1 MVFVFEVP
9 GVAMFVLPMPA
20 ARALPPRVLALT
32 LTLTPA
38 LGLLGPAAVRA
49 DDEPATTSPTTSA
62 APDST
67 ATEAPA
73 EPSGHEAAHPV
84 PHWAW
89 SLPFVALLLMIAT
102 LPLVR
107 ATHHWW
113 ENNLTKLLVGLV
125 LGLTVLLY
133 YGIRPFG
140 FHEAA
145 PGEATVLAV
154 LRHAV
159 LEDYVPFITLLFSL
173 YVIAGGLQLRGDLLA
188 LPRVNTGFLA
198 LGAVVASFVGT
209 TGASMILIRPLL
221 QTNRD
226 RTRVVHTVVFFI
238 FLVSNIGGCLL
249 PIGDP
254 PLFLGYLKG
263 VPFFWT
269 LSLVVPWAFCVVSLL
284 VVYYLWDRFY
294 AFPREPRPTMAAEVQ
309 HASPLRLHGKVNLTY
324 LAGVVAA
331 VVLIVPG
338 KPLLGS
344 GPVVGEFVR
353 EAIMLGLAALS
364 LATTPRGLRAE
375 VRFDYGAIA
384 EVAALFLGIFLTMQV
399 PIEILRAHGPS
410 LPLREPWQYFWA
422 TGTLSSFLDNAPTY
436 LVFFE
441 TAKSLPIPQGAHLDL
456 IHGEPIGLALLRA
469 ISLGAVFMGANTYIG
484 NGPNFMV
491 KSIAEG
497 HGIKMP
503 GFFGYMLY
511 SLAILVPLFVVVT
524 LLFFS

>member
-1 MVFVFEVP
+1 MIP
-9 GVAMFVLPMPA
+9 LSSPA
-20 ARALPPRVLALT
+20 ARVAPRLGLALALT
-32 LTLTPA
+32 LLLAAAPSPA
-38 LGLLGPAAVRA
+38 RAQATGAEHAPAAA
-49 DDEPATTSPTTSA
+49 AASEPGA
-62 APDST
+62 AP
-67 ATEAPA
+67 AAAPA
-73 EPSGHEAAHPV
+73 STDEAGRPV

-89 SLPFVALLLMIAT
+89 TLPFAALLLIIAT
-102 LPLVR
+102 LPLVGR
-107 ATHHWW
+107 ARHWW

-125 LGLTVLLY
+125 LGLTVLVY
-133 YGIRPFG
+133 YGAREFG
-140 FHEAA
+140 VDVEGHASA
-145 PGEATVLAV
+145 PGRATVLAV
-154 LRHAV
+154 LKHAI
-159 LEDYVPFITLLFSL
+159 LEDYVPFIALLFSL
-173 YVIAGGLQLRGDLLA
+173 YVITGGLQLRGDLLA

-198 LGAVVASFVGT
+198 LGAVIASFVGT

-226 RTRVVHTVVFFI
+226 RKHVVHTVVFFI

-269 LSLVVPWAFCVVSLL
+269 LGLIAPWAFCVVALL
-284 VVYYLWDRFY
+284 ATYYLWDRFY
-294 AFPREPRPTMAAEVQ
+294 AFPREERSILAEEVR
-309 HASPLRLHGKVNLTY
+309 HASPIRLHGKVNLIY

-344 GPVVGEFVR
+344 GPVVRELVR
-353 EAIMLGLAALS
+353 EGVMLGLAALS

-375 VRFDYGAIA
+375 VRFNYEAIA

-399 PIEILRAHGPS
+399 PVEILRARGGG
-410 LPLREPWQYFWA
+410 LPLQQPWHFFWA
-422 TGTLSSFLDNAPTY
+422 TGLLSSVLDNAPTY

-441 TAKSLPIPQGAHLDL
+441 AAKALPPHDGLYL
-456 IHGEPIGLALLRA
+456 TLVHGEPIAAGLVRA

-497 HGIKMP
+497 HGVKMP
-503 GFFGYMLY
+503 GFFGYMGY
-511 SLAILVPLFVVVT
+511 SLAVLVPLFVVVS